1 MEQQEVCAAV
11 EQYGSTVYRLAL
23 AQTHSQADADDVYQ
37 EVFLRYVRAAP
48 AFATEEHRKAW
59 LLRVTINC
67 CKSCKAPSG
76 GNTR

>member
-48 AFATEEHRKAW
+48 AFATEEHRKA
-59 LLRVTINC
+59 LMVGVSVGC
-67 CKSCKAPSG
+67 
-76 GNTR
+76 

>member
-1 MEQQEVCAAV
+1 MEQQEVCGAV

-48 AFATEEHRKAW
+48 AFATEEHR
-59 LLRVTINC
+59 C
-67 CKSCKAPSG
+67 G
-76 GNTR
+76 

>member
-1 MEQQEVCAAV
+1 MEQQEVCGAV

-48 AFATEEHRKAW
+48 AFAPKSTGKRG
-59 LLRVTINC
+59 C
-67 CKSCKAPSG
+67 CG
-76 GNTR
+76 

>member
-37 EVFLRYVRAAP
+37 EVFLRYVRCSGFCHRRAPESVAA
-48 AFATEEHRKAW
+48 AGDNQ
-59 LLRVTINC
+59 LL
-67 CKSCKAPSG
+67 
-76 GNTR
+76 